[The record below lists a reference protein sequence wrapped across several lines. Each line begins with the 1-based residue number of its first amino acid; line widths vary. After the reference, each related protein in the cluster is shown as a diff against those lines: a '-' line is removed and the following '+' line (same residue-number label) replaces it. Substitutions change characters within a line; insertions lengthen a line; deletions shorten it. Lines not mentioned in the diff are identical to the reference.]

1 MLLQNYLAFY
11 AREKPEQPCVT
22 SGQIV
27 KTYAEME
34 ALSNRLANG
43 LLDLGIRKGDRIG
56 VIGENGIEHLLMFLA
71 AAKVGAV
78 FVSFNYRLVA
88 AELEY
93 VVGDS
98 GARILV
104 VLKGLESTLEAVRE
118 LLPKT
123 VRLMS
128 NGIAG
133 HKDLNEWLCS
143 YPASPPDC
151 LVDQHD
157 PLLQLYTSG
166 TTGHPKGVVI
176 STFNLMSLCHMR
188 VAASA
193 HREDAGDCGIVCAPL
208 FHIGGMAPVAIAIF
222 VGQHTLLHKSFDPER
237 IVNDI
242 ETNAVINVFMVPAM
256 ISAVLQLP
264 GIRDRDFS
272 NLKQISYGAAPISET
287 LLREA
292 NNVFQCDFAQIY
304 GMTETTGTVVALSV
318 EDHKRALAGKPEL
331 LLSCGRPYPGA
342 MVKVMTPEGNESS
355 IGTVGEIWLKSPSNM
370 QGYHNLP
377 EATSECLTD
386 GWVHTGD
393 AGYMDED
400 GYLYLKDRIKDMVVS
415 GAENIYPVEVENA
428 IAKHEAVLD
437 VAVIGVPNEKF
448 GEALLA
454 FIVLKPGKSITVDE
468 LITFCRDKIAGYKIP
483 RQMELLDEL
492 PRNPSGKVLK
502 KTLRAPYWEG
512 RDRTIS

>member
-1 MLLQNYLAFY
+1 MLLQDYLAFY
-11 AREKPEQPCVT
+11 SRDKPEQPCVT
-22 SGQIV
+22 SAGVV

-34 ALSNRLANG
+34 ALSNRLGNA
-43 LLDLGIRKGDRIG
+43 LLDLGIRKGDRIA
-56 VIGENGIEHLLMFLA
+56 VIGENSIEHLLMFIA
-71 AAKVGAV
+71 AAKTGAV
-78 FVSFNYRLVA
+78 FVSFNYRLAA

-93 VVGDS
+93 VVRDS
-98 GARILV
+98 DAKILV
-104 VLKGLESTLEAVRE
+104 VLKGMEGTLDAVRE
-118 LLPKT
+118 LLPKE

-133 HKDLNEWLCS
+133 LKDLNELS
-143 YPASPPDC
+143 RNYPSSTPVC
-151 LVDQHD
+151 QVDQHD

-166 TTGHPKGVVI
+166 TTGYPKGVVT
-176 STFNLMSLCHMR
+176 STFNLISLCHMR

-193 HREDAGDCGIVCAPL
+193 HRENAGDCGIVCAPL
-208 FHIGGMAPVAIAIF
+208 FHIGGMASVSIAMY
-222 VGQHTLLHKSFDPER
+222 VGQHTLLHESFDPER
-237 IVNDI
+237 IVDDI
-242 ETNAVINVFMVPAM
+242 ETNSVINVFMVPAM
-256 ISAVLQLP
+256 ISAVLQIP

-272 NLKQISYGAAPISET
+272 KLKQISYGAAPISET
-287 LLREA
+287 LLCEA
-292 NNVFQCDFAQIY
+292 NDVFQCDFAQIY

-342 MVKVMTPEGNESS
+342 LAKVMSADGSELPK
-355 IGTVGEIWLKSPSNM
+355 GTVGEIWLKAPSNM

-377 EATSECLTD
+377 QATSESLTD

-393 AGYMDED
+393 AGYMDDE

-428 IAKHEAVLD
+428 IAKHESVRD

-454 FIVLKPGKSITVDE
+454 FIVLKPDTSLTVDE
-468 LITFCRDKIAGYKIP
+468 LIIFCRDKIAGYKIP
-483 RQMELLDEL
+483 RQMELLEEL

-502 KTLRAPYWEG
+502 KILRAPYWEG
-512 RDRTIS
+512 RDRAIS